1 MTIRVFYLSVTQVHF
16 EIFCKSA
23 HFWNSWN
30 FEFRAGSGLETIS
43 VLGQF
48 SNSVKP
54 LVIRTLIQSWKKKL
68 FWKNFFTLFFEA
80 TFNACGF
87 SVLKIF
93 MNFRISRERRELS
106 RGHVANISQ
115 WDGSRNIGRQLKMG
129 WKRLFDLILAH
140 YWRICSPLHFCI
152 YFHAYAL

>member
-1 MTIRVFYLSVTQVHF
+1 MCTFLHF
-16 EIFCKSA
+16 LEFSSSA
-23 HFWNSWN
+23 PW
-30 FEFRAGSGLETIS
+30 SGLRTIS
-43 VLGQF
+43 VLGRF
-48 SNSVKP
+48 SYSLRPTTVQKSLP
-54 LVIRTLIQSWKKKL
+54 SSDPKKIL
-68 FWKNFFTLFFEA
+68 KNFFFTLFFEA
-80 TFNACGF
+80 TFNTCGF

-140 YWRICSPLHFCI
+140 Y
-152 YFHAYAL
+152 

>member
-23 HFWNSWN
+23 HFWNFWN
-30 FEFRAGSGLETIS
+30 FKFRAGVRTPDDLGPRTVLELGKASGYPNPDSIS
-43 VLGQF
+43 
-48 SNSVKP
+48 
-54 LVIRTLIQSWKKKL
+54 KKKL
-68 FWKNFFTLFFEA
+68 FRKIFFTLFFGA
-80 TFNACGF
+80 TFNTCGF

-140 YWRICSPLHFCI
+140 YWRICSPIHFCI